1 MLDEIIFGLGMVAV
15 VEGLVLA
22 LAPRWLEATLRRII
36 DIPVEIRK
44 IMGLG
49 LIALGVVIIWI
60 TQSLLA

>member
-1 MLDEIIFGLGMVAV
+1 VLDEIIFGLGMVAV

>member
-36 DIPVEIRK
+36 DIPVETRK